1 MHPFFADIQNY
12 PHLAVYCDLSITNL
26 PAAYRG
32 KGPIKAILL
41 GADPTNNGTKDN
53 KGLKELKTVFGLG
66 EYTEFFSPQKSNL
79 SHIGLDKEN
88 LYIQNVCRNYFKE
101 ETSKNKYW
109 GEIAQVWLPY
119 LKEELDKFDAAK
131 KLPVLSTS
139 EVIMKVLVEE
149 KVANPSA
156 IYANNLSYVSEVL
169 GRQVY
174 ALYRHPRYSL
184 SSDTNRLYKEF
195 LNEVLNI
202 T

>member
-1 MHPFFADIQNY
+1 MHPFFKEIQNH
-12 PHLAVYCDLSITNL
+12 PKLVSHCDLSIVDL

-32 KGPIKAILL
+32 NGPIKAILL

-53 KGLKELKTVFGLG
+53 KGLKELKTVFGIG
-66 EYTEFFSPQKSNL
+66 EFMEFFRPQESNL
-79 SHIGLDKEN
+79 RQIGLDKEN
-88 LYIQNVCRNYFKE
+88 LYIQNICRNYFKKE
-101 ETSKNKYW
+101 ISKNKYW
-109 GEIAQVWLPY
+109 GEIAQVWFPY